1 MVDASVAKEYC
12 YDPLKRALCN
22 FGNEIEKDC
31 RIDDMRLPW
40 CPMLPYVYPKYAFMK
55 MKIFYV
61 GQDTRGWDLRLSDK
75 EDEKLFSFFF
85 QCYDNADFQPYLERN
100 SKALTLEKR
109 IYSWP
114 DRPGSFWFGVN
125 SLQLKLLLDRDPKM
139 GLRDLS
145 EEEREVIDGIGYSN
159 LNSIEIESTLRSQ
172 GYWDQISQEQ
182 YWKIKKSS
190 EVNLDG
196 VRYILQCF
204 KPDCIVV
211 TSWYG
216 KTEEAYFSDCLWK
229 RCENE
234 EKPLSFIKVQNYLVE
249 YAGCRCKVIWT
260 YHPRSWGGWSWE
272 RFAISVNEL
281 AKHIQESV
289 T

>member
-1 MVDASVAKEYC
+1 MTMKNCCDLTPFKA
-12 YDPLKRALCN
+12 ALRK
-22 FGNEIEKDC
+22 FGDEIEKDC

-40 CPMLPYVYPKYAFMK
+40 CPMLPYVYPKYEFMK
-55 MKIFYV
+55 KKFFYV
-61 GQDTRGWDLRLSDK
+61 GQDTKGWDLRLSEE

-85 QCYDNADFQPYLERN
+85 DCYDKADFCPYLERN
-100 SKALTLEKR
+100 AKALTLDKR
-109 IYSWP
+109 LSYNK
-114 DRPGSFWFGVN
+114 PGSFWFGIN
-125 SLQLKLLLDRDPKM
+125 SLQLKLFSNRDPKL
-139 GLRDLS
+139 GLDDLG
-145 EEEREVIDGIGYSN
+145 EGEREIVNGIGYSN
-159 LNSIEIESTLRSQ
+159 LNSIEVESTLRSQ
-172 GYWDQISQEQ
+172 GCWDQISQAQ

-196 VRYILQCF
+196 IRYILQCF
-204 KPDCIVV
+204 KPDCIVI

-216 KTEEAYFSDCLWK
+216 KPEEAYFSDCSWK

-234 EKPLSFIKVQNYLVE
+234 EQPLSFIKVQNYLVE

-281 AKHIQESV
+281 ATHIKASIL
-289 T
+289 